1 MSDRK
6 FTPALGFAFL
16 TPLYDVSVAAA
27 TRENTWRRRLI
38 RLLDPRPGDRILDV
52 GCGTGSLAIRLYRRE
67 PGISVVG
74 LDPDPEVLQRARFKS
89 HDMPITWIDGFLDET
104 TAPQIG
110 TVDKVTSSL
119 VLHQTPMDE
128 KKRILATM
136 FELLEP
142 GGLLVIADFGL
153 QRNVLMRALFRCTVQ
168 LLDGVE
174 DTRPNAEGRLPGLM
188 TDAGFEDVEER
199 DVVNTVIGSISLYT
213 ARKGIT
219 RAPGTPAS

>member
-1 MSDRK
+1 MADRK

-27 TRENTWRRRLI
+27 LRENTWRRKLI
-38 RLLDPRPGDRILDV
+38 RLIDPRPGDRILDV
-52 GCGTGSLAIRLYRRE
+52 GCGTGSLAIRLYREE
-67 PGISVVG
+67 PGISVIGV
-74 LDPDPEVLQRARFKS
+74 DPDPKILGRARLKS
-89 HDMPITWIDGFLDET
+89 SEMSITWVDGFLDET

-110 TVDKVTSSL
+110 AVNKVTSSL

-142 GGLLVIADFGL
+142 GGQLVIADFGL
-153 QRNVLMRALFRCTVQ
+153 QRNVLMRTLFRCTVQ

-174 DTRPNAEGRLPGLM
+174 DTRPSAEGRLPQLIS
-188 TDAGFEDVEER
+188 DAGFDDVEER
-199 DVVNTVIGSISLYT
+199 DVVNTVLGSISLYT
-213 ARKGIT
+213 AQKAAT
-219 RAPGTPAS
+219 RAPGRPAS